1 MSQGNVSSHTL
12 SFLFIDCSR
21 RMSPEDEFLL
31 PKILLLV
38 EEQFAGR

>member
-12 SFLFIDCSR
+12 SFLFIDYSR